1 MELTQILAGRLVKKL
16 EATQPY
22 DVVIINTDGIIVSA
36 TDERIVGT
44 WHQDAA
50 QRMNEYRSSYRNF
63 LVRRDHLLLKN
74 GGMVAACLSE
84 IS

>member
-50 QRMNEYRSSYRNF
+50 QRMN
-63 LVRRDHLLLKN
+63 
-74 GGMVAACLSE
+74 
-84 IS
+84 